1 MTKFLDYV
9 GLQKFK
15 EWADKT
21 YRHYSDTRIETKEL
35 IVGDNNDIR
44 FEVKGNQVKL
54 RADAYNN
61 VRLEPSSL
69 DEDGQVITL
78 GGLNVLTNLY
88 APAIYA
94 SDLPT
99 TGLSGHDKWELN
111 NSSIQRIL
119 SSKKKKT
126 KPKTQYIIGK
136 AIPIGKLNG
145 GARLNAYAVAEGML
159 QLKLTR
165 LAGYCG
171 EIDWEMPSFTISKAE
186 KLLSDVTWHIFI
198 NNMEVFTGKLGD
210 NTSISTG
217 MCGAYLRVC
226 GEKIWK
232 GFYSLDQEKS
242 SFALAPDM
250 YIYLRPEGDIPDNFK
265 GTSDALC
272 FHEGVKVW
280 TPKGNIAPRIDK
292 ENIFYIPQLGGSP
305 IQLQR
310 LYTSTRTSYLCV
322 NPRVDVSGISYR
334 ENRAKSRLTQY
345 GTYRYR
351 IISNRIKTQWYT
363 VDIMSDGIGNKSVF
377 VIKK

>member
-21 YRHYSDTRIETKEL
+21 YRRYSDTRIETKEL

-44 FEVKGNQVKL
+44 IEVKGKQIKL
-54 RADAYNN
+54 RTDSLNS
-61 VRLEPSSL
+61 VRLDSASFNEQ
-69 DEDGQVITL
+69 GHMKAR
-78 GGLNVLTNLY
+78 GGLRVFTELY
-88 APAIYA
+88 APASSA

-99 TGLSGHDKWELN
+99 KGLSGHDKWELN
-111 NSSIQRIL
+111 SYSIQRIL
-119 SSKKKKT
+119 SSKKKKL

-136 AIPIGKLNG
+136 TIPIGELNG

-165 LAGYCG
+165 LGGYRG
-171 EIDWEMPSFTISKAE
+171 HINWEEPFLDISKAE
-186 KLLSDVTWHIFI
+186 ELLSDVTWHIFI
-198 NNMEVFTGKLGD
+198 NDMEVFTGKLFD
-210 NTSISTG
+210 NRSISTG

-226 GEKIWK
+226 GEKIRK
-232 GFYSLDQEKS
+232 GFYSLDEERS
-242 SFALAPDM
+242 SYKLAPDM
-250 YIYLRPEGDIPDNFK
+250 YIYLKPEGDIPDNFK

-280 TPKGNIAPRIDK
+280 TPKGNIAPLINK
-292 ENIFYIPQLGGSP
+292 ENVFKVPLLGDSP

-310 LYTSTRTSYLCV
+310 LHTSTSTSYLSV
-322 NPRVDVSGISYR
+322 NPRVPVSRISYR
-334 ENRAKSRLTQY
+334 GNRAKSRLTQY

-351 IISNRIKTQWYT
+351 IISDRIKTQWYT
-363 VDIMSDGIGNKSVF
+363 VDIMSDGKGNKDLF